1 MVNPEKAEKQIL
13 DVLVKAFDKLI
24 KSTDNLS
31 GAQLNGLGITTKALM
46 HQRDVDVETRR
57 NMVNVTKAVKLGQA
71 QVEVKRKSIKVN
83 EKLVKLRHVLNVRLE
98 EEHGSQ
104 VRRNKMLQH
113 SFDDVGSSMNFL
125 TNSVKGNFGFQAAL
139 GGMTKKIMK
148 GTKQFDAL
156 EANTVLRDKAQAGL
170 DEASGAVTDH
180 GKKGAAKGSL
190 REKKEELKARQKSL
204 DNINEERDN
213 IKGIG
218 TGEKSK
224 GLFGTLSKMGK
235 FFEKKALP
243 IGLGIGVAGV
253 LMSVIVKSF
262 SASPLFAQMM
272 KMMKFMVTLIL
283 MPIGTFFGAM
293 LRPILI
299 TLLRK
304 FIVPFYS
311 TWMPVMMKWG
321 GKAGTF
327 LTDPW
332 GYMMG
337 KYNKTPI
344 VTDETYTDID
354 DPSQNQASGFM
365 PSSGM
370 EGSGSIIESLFTWL
384 NGGKTPES
392 GALDK
397 KADEIWGAA
406 YADDTLPTDGD
417 VTSPDIEYSD
427 ATKTEH
433 DTGFRDLTP
442 EEIAATEAAAAAAVE
457 AVETISPARQKILDA
472 QNQANIDNAQRTA
485 DNEALFKNA
494 QDAKAEAEANKK
506 PTQAEIVDEQR
517 KLMGEFGQGGHTGGS
532 RDVMAANI
540 AKYEADKLAGE
551 KTEIAG
557 LGIHKGKTAADF
569 YPAADGFNGMVNKP
583 TMFLA
588 GEAGSEHVSI
598 TPSGGS
604 GGGGITIN
612 IQNMNGSDNDLRKLK
627 QTILEVIQQSSANR
641 GRL

>member
-1 MVNPEKAEKQIL
+1 MVDNAAKAEKQIL
-13 DVLVKAFDKLI
+13 DLLVRAFDKLI
-24 KSTDNLS
+24 KSTDQLN
-31 GAQLNGLGITTKALM
+31 GAQLAGLGMTTKSLLQ
-46 HQRDVDVETRR
+46 HKQSDTSTRR
-57 NMVNVTKAVKLGQA
+57 NMTNVRRSIDFGDRELKVK
-71 QVEVKRKSIKVN
+71 
-83 EKLVKLRHVLNVRLE
+83 EKLKKADEKMIKLRHVLHMRLE
-98 EEHGSQ
+98 EEHGDQ
-104 VRRNKMLQH
+104 VRRNKLLQH
-113 SFDDVGSSMNFL
+113 SFDDAGSSLNFL
-125 TNSVKGNFGFQAAL
+125 TNSVKGNFGFQGAISKITDK
-139 GGMTKKIMK
+139 MTK
-148 GTKQFDAL
+148 GTKNFDAL
-156 EANTVLRDKAQAGL
+156 AEQTSLVDESFGELEEARKNKNKLG
-170 DEASGAVTDH
+170 G
-180 GKKGAAKGSL
+180 
-190 REKKEELKARQKSL
+190 KEELKSAEMKYGNLRSGQMDMEGKL
-204 DNINEERDN
+204 
-213 IKGIG
+213 GG
-218 TGEKSK
+218 GEKTK

-283 MPIGTFFGAM
+283 MPIGTFFGAL

-354 DPSQNQASGFM
+354 DPSQNQASGFI
-365 PSSGM
+365 PASGM
-370 EGSGSIIESLFTWL
+370 QGSGTIVEDFFTWL
-384 NGGKTPES
+384 NGGSTPVKGEVKGWFS
-392 GALDK
+392 SAFG
-397 KADEIWGAA
+397 
-406 YADDTLPTDGD
+406 DDTLPTDGD

-442 EEIAATEAAAAAAVE
+442 EEIAATAAAVE
-457 AVETISPARQKILDA
+457 EVETISPARQKILDA

-551 KTEIAG
+551 ETEIAG
-557 LGIHKGKTAADF
+557 LGIHAGKTAADF
-569 YPAADGFNGMVNKP
+569 YPAADGFNGMVISLSK
-583 TMFLA
+583 
-588 GEAGSEHVSI
+588 SV
-598 TPSGGS
+598 
-604 GGGGITIN
+604 
-612 IQNMNGSDNDLRKLK
+612 
-627 QTILEVIQQSSANR
+627 
-641 GRL
+641 

>member
-1 MVNPEKAEKQIL
+1 MKYG
-13 DVLVKAFDKLI
+13 
-24 KSTDNLS
+24 NLRS
-31 GAQLNGLGITTKALM
+31 GQMDMEG
-46 HQRDVDVETRR
+46 
-57 NMVNVTKAVKLGQA
+57 KLG
-71 QVEVKRKSIKVN
+71 
-83 EKLVKLRHVLNVRLE
+83 
-98 EEHGSQ
+98 G
-104 VRRNKMLQH
+104 
-113 SFDDVGSSMNFL
+113 
-125 TNSVKGNFGFQAAL
+125 
-139 GGMTKKIMK
+139 
-148 GTKQFDAL
+148 
-156 EANTVLRDKAQAGL
+156 
-170 DEASGAVTDH
+170 
-180 GKKGAAKGSL
+180 
-190 REKKEELKARQKSL
+190 
-204 DNINEERDN
+204 
-213 IKGIG
+213 
-218 TGEKSK
+218 GEKSK

-344 VTDETYTDID
+344 ATDETYADID
-354 DPSQNQASGFM
+354 DPNQNQASGFI
-365 PSSGM
+365 PASGM
-370 EGSGSIIESLFTWL
+370 EGSGTIVEDFFTWL
-384 NGGKTPES
+384 NGGSKPVKGEVKGWFS
-392 GALDK
+392 SAYGAELTEAEKELAKIRAEEERVQREHDLE
-397 KADEIWGAA
+397 KAG
-406 YADDTLPTDGD
+406 DT
-417 VTSPDIEYSD
+417 D
-427 ATKTEH
+427 ATKTEY

-442 EEIAATEAAAAAAVE
+442 EEIAATAAAVE

-472 QNQANIDNAQRTA
+472 QNQANIDNTQRTA

-494 QDAKAEAEANKK
+494 QDAKAEAEANRK

-517 KLMGEFGQGGHTGGS
+517 KLMGNFGQDGHTGGA
-532 RDVMAANI
+532 RDVMAANV
-540 AKYEADKLAGE
+540 AKREANERAGI
-551 KTEIAG
+551 KTENQG
-557 LGIHKGKTAADF
+557 LGMYAGKTAADF